1 MAGEEIGILEGVVSD
16 LVEVLRS
23 VDPWSEHDCYIYAP
37 LFSKAANRI
46 EELEVALR
54 FYTGLYEP
62 GLSNP
67 NEGPWGINS
76 TDFGEV
82 ARKALDTA

>member
-1 MAGEEIGILEGVVSD
+1 MSD
-16 LVEVLRS
+16 LVKRLRHA
-23 VDPWSEHDCYIYAP
+23 DEYEPLGHDAWE
-37 LFSKAANRI
+37 AADRI
-46 EELEVALR
+46 EALEAALR
-54 FYTGLYEP
+54 FYTGIYEP

-67 NEGPWGINS
+67 DEGPWGINS

>member
-1 MAGEEIGILEGVVSD
+1 MSGLVKRLRQDDD
-16 LVEVLRS
+16 LSSRIE
-23 VDPWSEHDCYIYAP
+23 
-37 LFSKAANRI
+37 AANRI
-46 EELEVALR
+46 EELEAALR

-62 GLSNP
+62 GLSRP
-67 NEGPWGINS
+67 NEGPWGVNS

>member
-1 MAGEEIGILEGVVSD
+1 MSD
-16 LVEVLRS
+16 LVKRLRQDDDLS
-23 VDPWSEHDCYIYAP
+23 S
-37 LFSKAANRI
+37 RI
-46 EELEVALR
+46 EAADRIEALEAALR